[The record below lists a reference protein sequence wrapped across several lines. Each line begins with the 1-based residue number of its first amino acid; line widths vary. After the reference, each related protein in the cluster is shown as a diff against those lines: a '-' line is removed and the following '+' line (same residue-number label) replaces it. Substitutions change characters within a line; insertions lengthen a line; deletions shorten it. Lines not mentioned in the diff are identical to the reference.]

1 MENTKLVEVG
11 EKPIDILDKV
21 ICSDYDEDCKD
32 VKNKT
37 MCWFYMPACGTCPY
51 LTKEQDE

>member
-1 MENTKLVEVG
+1 MVEVG
-11 EKPIDILDKV
+11 EKPIDLLDKV

-37 MCWFYMPACGTCPY
+37 MCWFYKPECGTCPY
-51 LTKEQDE
+51 LTKEQNVKETY